1 MPQAARPGEWV
12 VEMDRGISDIDV
24 LIREEKRL
32 SAVESYEDAWAE
44 GRAAGIEPEIM
55 ADAAIA
61 TALSELMRSTG
72 EDAAVAMLDRLRER
86 LVAGEFDPELQ
97 IH

>member
-1 MPQAARPGEWV
+1 ME
-12 VEMDRGISDIDV
+12 RGLSDIDV

-32 SAVESYEDAWAE
+32 TAVESYEDAWAE
-44 GRAAGIEPEIM
+44 GRAAGIEPDIM

-61 TALSELMRSTG
+61 TVLGELVRSSGEAGALAFLERM
-72 EDAAVAMLDRLRER
+72 RER
-86 LVAGEFDPELQ
+86 LLDGEFDPDIK

>member
-1 MPQAARPGEWV
+1 ME
-12 VEMDRGISDIDV
+12 RGLSEIDV

-44 GRAAGIEPEIM
+44 GRAAGIEPDIM

-61 TALSELMRSTG
+61 TALGELMRTSG
-72 EDAAVAMLDRLRER
+72 EAGALALIDRMRER
-86 LVAGEFDPELQ
+86 LLDGEFDPDLK

>member
-1 MPQAARPGEWV
+1 
-12 VEMDRGISDIDV
+12 MDHGISDIDV

-32 SAVESYEDAWAE
+32 TAVESYEDAWAE
-44 GRAAGIEPEIM
+44 GRAAGIEPDIM

-61 TALSELMRSTG
+61 TALEELVRANGEAAALTLLERMR
-72 EDAAVAMLDRLRER
+72 DR
-86 LVAGEFDPELQ
+86 LVAGEFDRTAR

>member
-1 MPQAARPGEWV
+1 
-12 VEMDRGISDIDV
+12 MDHGPSDIDV

-44 GRAAGIEPEIM
+44 GRAAGIEPDIM

-61 TALSELMRSTG
+61 TALEELVRVAG
-72 EDAAVAMLDRLRER
+72 EAAALSLVERMRER
-86 LVAGEFDPELQ
+86 LVAGEFDPAASV
-97 IH
+97 H

>member
-1 MPQAARPGEWV
+1 
-12 VEMDRGISDIDV
+12 MDRGIGDIDV

-44 GRAAGIEPEIM
+44 GRAAGIEPDIM

-61 TALSELMRSTG
+61 TALSELMRTSG
-72 EDAAVAMLDRLRER
+72 EQAALALLDRVRER
-86 LVAGEFDPELQ
+86 LIAGEFDPDLQ

>member
-1 MPQAARPGEWV
+1 
-12 VEMDRGISDIDV
+12 MDRAISDIDV

-44 GRAAGIEPEIM
+44 GRAAGIEPDIM

-61 TALSELMRSTG
+61 TAICELLRTSG
-72 EDAAVAMLDRLRER
+72 EGGAIALLDRMRER
-86 LVAGEFDPELQ
+86 LLAGEFDPDL
-97 IH
+97 IVH

>member
-1 MPQAARPGEWV
+1 
-12 VEMDRGISDIDV
+12 MDRGLSDIDV

-32 SAVESYEDAWAE
+32 TAVESYEDAWAE
-44 GRAAGIEPEIM
+44 GRAAGIEADIM

-61 TALSELMRSTG
+61 TALGELMRSSG
-72 EDAAVAMLDRLRER
+72 EEVALALIERMRER
-86 LVAGEFDPELQ
+86 LLAGEFDPALR

>member
-1 MPQAARPGEWV
+1 
-12 VEMDRGISDIDV
+12 MDRGLSDIDV

-32 SAVESYEDAWAE
+32 TAVESYEDAWAE

-61 TALSELMRSTG
+61 TALGELMRTAG
-72 EDAAVAMLDRLRER
+72 EAGALALLERMRER
-86 LVAGEFDPELQ
+86 LVAGEFEPQLR

>member
-1 MPQAARPGEWV
+1 
-12 VEMDRGISDIDV
+12 MDHGISDIDV

-44 GRAAGIEPEIM
+44 GRAAGIEPDIM

-61 TALSELMRSTG
+61 TALEELVRANGGTAALALIERMR
-72 EDAAVAMLDRLRER
+72 DR
-86 LVAGEFDPELQ
+86 LVAGEFDPARAV
-97 IH
+97 H

>member
-1 MPQAARPGEWV
+1 
-12 VEMDRGISDIDV
+12 MDRGISDIDV

-32 SAVESYEDAWAE
+32 TAVESYEDAWAE
-44 GRAAGIEPEIM
+44 GRAAGIEPDIM

-61 TALSELMRSTG
+61 TALEELVRANG
-72 EDAAVAMLDRLRER
+72 EAAALSLMERMRER
-86 LVAGEFDPELQ
+86 LVAGEFDPVLR

>member
-1 MPQAARPGEWV
+1 
-12 VEMDRGISDIDV
+12 MDRGISDIDV

-44 GRAAGIEPEIM
+44 GRAAGIEPDIM

-61 TALSELMRSTG
+61 TALSELMRTSG
-72 EDAAVAMLDRLRER
+72 EEAALALIDRIRER
-86 LVAGEFDPELQ
+86 LVAGEFDPDLQ

>member
-1 MPQAARPGEWV
+1 
-12 VEMDRGISDIDV
+12 MDRGLSDIDT

-32 SAVESYEDAWAE
+32 TAVESYEDAWAD

-55 ADAAIA
+55 AEAAMA
-61 TALSELMRSTG
+61 TALAELSHSSG
-72 EDAAVAMLDRLRER
+72 EEAALSLIERMRER
-86 LVAGEFDPELQ
+86 LLAGEFERELR